1 MKPKPSDAIRIDL
14 GPEVKP
20 GIFEYAVTSLQIE
33 GRSHQPLLDACRKI
47 KPILGET
54 EERIATMYRG
64 DKPSISCKLS
74 IGANLTVSEPSKGSP
89 HFTKYHPFKG
99 L

>member
-1 MKPKPSDAIRIDL
+1 MTEIRIDL

-20 GIFEYAVTSLQIE
+20 GIFTYTVASLQIE

-47 KPILGET
+47 KSILGDPKEQH
-54 EERIATMYRG
+54 ATLYRNG
-64 DKPSISCKLS
+64 KPSISCK
-74 IGANLTVSEPSKGSP
+74 ITTGANLTVAEPSKGSP
-89 HFTKYHPFKG
+89 HFTKFQPFKG